1 MIYAC
6 NSCPSDTD
14 DDYQL
19 YIGMYESG
27 VEAHY
32 TYWSYETK
40 YFLVYDNKPPRN
52 MHLVPPEKYGRLT
65 HSEKVWLTNCQ
76 LEINRSRME
85 EHPQE
90 YCSMLEQFIAVFS
103 EELRKEKEKLN
114 DERRTDS

>member
-19 YIGMYESG
+19 YIGVYESG
-27 VEAHY
+27 VEAH
-32 TYWSYETK
+32 YETK

-52 MHLVPPEKYGRLT
+52 MYLVPPEKYGRLT